1 MKLECVAILSTGEM
15 GHMIASALG
24 KHGLK
29 VITCLSGRSERTAR
43 LAAKAGVLDLP
54 TLKDV
59 VAQADMVISVVVPSA
74 AHPLAQA
81 VAKAMAGNKKPLFFA
96 DVNPISAK
104 ASVAI
109 DRIITGAGGRYVDAC
124 IIGSSSQV
132 GKGTIFYASGP
143 YAGVFAELNHFGLEV
158 EVLGDLTGQAS
169 AFKILY
175 AGLSKGVSSL
185 MLELMLLSHGLGI
198 REQITARY
206 KATFPDIVRFMEE
219 NLPSLPFRAK
229 RRSEEM
235 EALCQTI
242 EEAGLTPIMA
252 PASRRVLASVGEL
265 NLRMEYSE
273 ADEEKWD
280 VESVVKL
287 LYARLSN
294 KA

>member
-1 MKLECVAILSTGEM
+1 MKMDTVAILNTGEM
-15 GHMIASALG
+15 GHMVASALG

-54 TLKDV
+54 TLEDV
-59 VAQADMVISVVVPSA
+59 VAQADMVISIVVPSA
-74 AHPLAQA
+74 AQPLAKA
-81 VAKAMAGNKKPLFFA
+81 VAEAMAGNEKHLFFA
-96 DVNPISAK
+96 DANAISATT
-104 ASVAI
+104 SVAI

-124 IIGSSSQV
+124 IIGSAAQV

-143 YAGVFAELNHFGLEV
+143 YAGVFAELNNFGLEV
-158 EVLGDLTGQAS
+158 ETLGDLTGQAS

-185 MLELMLLSHGLGI
+185 MLEMMLLSHSLGI

-219 NLPSLPFRAK
+219 NLPSLPLRAG
-229 RRSEEM
+229 RRAEEM
-235 EALCQTI
+235 EALCRTI

-252 PASRRVLASVGEL
+252 PASRRVLASVGDL
-265 NLRMEYSE
+265 KLQSEYSE

-280 VESVVKL
+280 VETVVKL
-287 LYARLSN
+287 LYARLSK